1 MGLWTIYVRVDVRS
15 HVNNGPLNHVSCS
28 HGWHCWATLLTFWF
42 RTMGLWMNINWQH
55 KSNHVIEPQL
65 NHIIHCWFQHERPTH
80 HEKVTY
86 NTQMHMSPTCH
97 MPSIGI
103 RQHVEPLT
111 SHNIARNEAGIVPES
126 MPGWVCMIVASMHL
140 NQSNPAAL
148 RPLRD
153 FNFQVWQS

>member
-1 MGLWTIYVRVDVRS
+1 
-15 HVNNGPLNHVSCS
+15 
-28 HGWHCWATLLTFWF
+28 
-42 RTMGLWMNINWQH
+42 
-55 KSNHVIEPQL
+55 
-65 NHIIHCWFQHERPTH
+65 
-80 HEKVTY
+80 
-86 NTQMHMSPTCH
+86 MHMSPTCH

-126 MPGWVCMIVASMHL
+126 MPGGVCMIVASMHL

-153 FNFQVWQS
+153 FNFQVWQSLGLTLPLDLGPSCDFNLNCLPSAFGAPWHGYCSPPANSGWESCCDTLGDNLTCPAASTSKDCFFGLVFLRGFWLFSPPP